1 MDPNLH
7 IKQAINH
14 LNRILGYYP
23 FVQEGD
29 TATVA
34 LTPEDWFVVSDML
47 FHMPGAESF
56 LPEAIQSYQLSEDGQ
71 VIELKTADC
80 LIRVERF

>member
-1 MDPNLH
+1 
-7 IKQAINH
+7 
-14 LNRILGYYP
+14 
-23 FVQEGD
+23 
-29 TATVA
+29 
-34 LTPEDWFVVSDML
+34 ML